1 MRCDQTAERMRQE
14 DRRQQ
19 ILVHLRDAET
29 ASVEQLAEL
38 AGVSRMTIHR
48 DLDRLAE
55 RRMVRKIRGGATLQP
70 SVVFEADYT
79 FRKSLCRPEKQALA
93 RRIAELIEPG
103 MAVFL
108 DDSTTTAA
116 LVPELRGKKPLTII
130 TNALG
135 LINTLVHE
143 EEISVTCLGGQHN
156 AIADGFFG
164 LVCEAAVSRLR
175 ADLGI
180 FSTAAVQ
187 GASAYLHDPE
197 IVRAKLAMM
206 AASDHTVLAFDSSK
220 FGKSAFNLFSPLA
233 DFDHV
238 YLTSGDEAERI
249 EALRRAQVPFELIP
263 VEDYSATEQQEPTV

>member
-1 MRCDQTAERMRQE
+1 MPRE
-14 DRRQQ
+14 DRRQN
-19 ILVHLRDAET
+19 ILMHLRRHET

-55 RRMVRKIRGGATLQP
+55 RRMVRKTRGGATLLP

-79 FRKSLCRPEKQALA
+79 FRESLCRPAKQALA
-93 RRIAELIEPG
+93 RRIGELIEPG

-116 LVPELRGKKPLTII
+116 LVPTLREKRPLTII

-135 LINTLVHE
+135 LINALARE
-143 EEISVTCLGGQHN
+143 EDISVTCLGGQYS
-156 AIADGFFG
+156 AVADGFFG

-206 AASDHTVLAFDSSK
+206 AASDQTVLAFDSSK
-220 FGKSAFNLFSPLA
+220 FGKSAFNLFSPLV

-238 YLTSGDEAERI
+238 FLTGAEEIERI
-249 EALRRAQVPFELIP
+249 DVLRKAQVSLELI
-263 VEDYSATEQQEPTV
+263 EANETSAMDQQELNA

>member
-1 MRCDQTAERMRQE
+1 MRRE

-19 ILVHLRDAET
+19 ILMHLRHEET

-70 SVVFEADYT
+70 SVVFEADHT
-79 FRKSLCRPEKQALA
+79 FRKSLCRAEKHALA
-93 RRIAELIEPG
+93 RRVGELIEPG

-116 LVPELRGKKPLTII
+116 LVPGLREKRPLTII

-135 LINTLVHE
+135 LVNTLVRE
-143 EEISVTCLGGQHN
+143 EEISVTCLGGQYS
-156 AIADGFFG
+156 AVADGFFG

-187 GASAYLHDPE
+187 GTSAYLHDSE

-220 FGKSAFNLFSPLA
+220 FGKSAFNLFSPLV

-238 YLTSGDEAERI
+238 FLTGGYERERI
-249 EALRRAQVPFELIP
+249 DVLRRAQVPLELVP
-263 VEDYSATEQQEPTV
+263 VADTPDTGQQELSA

>member
-1 MRCDQTAERMRQE
+1 MRRE

-19 ILVHLRDAET
+19 ILMHLRREET
-29 ASVEQLAEL
+29 ASVEQLAEI

-55 RRMVRKIRGGATLQP
+55 QRMVRKIRGGVTLLP

-79 FRKSLCRPEKQALA
+79 FRKSLCNLEKQALA
-93 RRIAELIEPG
+93 RRIKELIEPG

-108 DDSTTTAA
+108 DDSTTTAT
-116 LVPELRGKKPLTII
+116 LVSELQEKRPLTII

-135 LINTLVHE
+135 LINSFVGE
-143 EEISVTCLGGQHN
+143 EELSVTCLGGQYN
-156 AIADGFFG
+156 AVADGFFG

-187 GASAYLHDPE
+187 GTSAYLHDPE

-206 AASDHTVLAFDSSK
+206 TASDQTVLAFDSSK

-233 DFDHV
+233 DFDRV
-238 YLTSGDEAERI
+238 FLAGRSETERI
-249 EALRRAQVPFELIP
+249 EVLRRAQVPLELVP
-263 VEDYSATEQQEPTV
+263 VEEKAPMGQRGLTV